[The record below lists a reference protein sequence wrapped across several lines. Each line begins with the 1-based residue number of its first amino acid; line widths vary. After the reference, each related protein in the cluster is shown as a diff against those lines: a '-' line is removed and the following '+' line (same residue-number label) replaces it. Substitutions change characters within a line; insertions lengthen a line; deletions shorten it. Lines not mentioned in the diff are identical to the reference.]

1 MSNFPQPKWVLG
13 VLTEQVGRFCATHTY
28 PKVCM
33 CHSVFVQTECPS
45 LHPPRHPCCV
55 WCTHGVKLWT
65 LLKYHNLMSNI
76 VTIKYLFFFFICLHF
91 ENQNANLFLY
101 DLFGHSSQT
110 LFLSLNVGLFVCIQT
125 GVWFNWTFTLSKT
138 HTDHTLKTLR
148 RKESS
153 PIPPSHSAEVLS
165 PHMALNAIPV
175 SSRQPAVGQNHFL
188 KRISS
193 SLFHSGGLL
202 VPAVLYYFGFYQN
215 NHTMCMC

>member
-1 MSNFPQPKWVLG
+1 
-13 VLTEQVGRFCATHTY
+13 
-28 PKVCM
+28 M
-33 CHSVFVQTECPS
+33 CHSFFVQAECPS
-45 LHPPRHPCCV
+45 LHPPQHPCCV

-65 LLKYHNLMSNI
+65 LLKYHKLMSNI
-76 VTIKYLFFFFICLHF
+76 VTIPGYFIYLVFFTFLKPKCSFV
-91 ENQNANLFLY
+91 LY

-110 LFLSLNVGLFVCIQT
+110 LFLSLNVGFFVFIQT
-125 GVWFNWTFTLSKT
+125 GVWFDWTFTLSKN

-165 PHMALNAIPV
+165 PHMALYAIPV

-202 VPAVLYYFGFYQN
+202 VPAVLYYFGFYKK
-215 NHTMCMC
+215 NHTLCMC